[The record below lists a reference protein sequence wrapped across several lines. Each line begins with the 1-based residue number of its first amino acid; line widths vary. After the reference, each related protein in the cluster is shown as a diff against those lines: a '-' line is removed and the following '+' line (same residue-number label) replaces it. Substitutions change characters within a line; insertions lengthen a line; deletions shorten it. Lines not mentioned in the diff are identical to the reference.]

1 MKIPLRFLKQ
11 SPPFAI
17 AQNIVVLMILLF
29 TGLPGS
35 GVFVQSC
42 AGSQVHFYNPV
53 LGVDQ
58 TYTVPYDP
66 GREVVLESFT
76 PVGGSLGE
84 SPGTLTTNVSYE
96 SIDPTVA
103 VIREEDSR
111 FYLVIQGA
119 GTSTI
124 AVHYDD
130 DPAGCKTVFTLEVL
144 PPVIQPGVG
153 NILYV
158 NRGVS
163 GGNGSGDR
171 WTNAIPEL
179 RDALAWAADNW
190 DADINGTLQVWV
202 AKGKYLPTDN
212 PADRGAYFPL
222 LGSVEIYGGFNATET
237 GLEDRDRQQ
246 NVTIL
251 SGDIDDNDTGVDGI
265 ITDPQTQIHGN
276 NSHHVVIAL
285 DRDTGAVLDGV
296 TITAGMADGTQF
308 ATAGNAGDSEGGGMF
323 ITGSSLTLTH
333 ITFRGNYAS
342 LGGGGLVVYSS
353 DIEVAG
359 SQLINNQSDND
370 GGGINAAHSTL
381 TLINSTLT
389 KNKGK
394 SGGAISSSGGI
405 LMLINSTLSRNRAGA
420 DGGGIN
426 NMENTAVTLINSIL
440 SGNRA
445 EGEGNEMYNSSTI
458 DGVVSVSHSLYDNGT
473 NDMVTADFGSGVTFE
488 TTAVIH
494 ADPQFAD
501 PDNDDYSLLAT
512 SPAINA
518 GSNTLWENTTGSLT
532 GSETDLAGNARVYA
546 YANGGMID
554 IGAYEFQGTPEP
566 PVVTDVVTPADSTY
580 SAGENLDF
588 TVNFDKNVDVNTS
601 GGAPRLSI
609 TIGASTQYANYL
621 SGSGTS
627 SLVYR
632 YTVQSGDQDNDG
644 ITVGALETNGGTIQN
659 GNVDA
664 DLTLQNVGSTS
675 DIRIDA
681 VVPSGYSV
689 SIDQAQIN
697 ISNTSAVSFT
707 FAGAEAGATYNYAF
721 TSSGGGTPV
730 TGSGTIITATDQI
743 SDVDLSSL
751 SDGIIML
758 DMTLTD
764 RVGNAGS
771 ATNDTVNKDTVAPA
785 GYSVSID
792 QSEINATNEA
802 AVSLTLIGAEVGA
815 KYTYTFSSSGGG
827 TDVSGSGTL
836 SAATRQIGGID
847 LSGLENGTITLTIS
861 LEDSFGNAGVP
872 VIATSIKN
880 INEAPIAT
888 ADEFSTDVNTVLT
901 NNVLTNDSDPDGD
914 AMTASLVTAPING
927 TVVLNAD
934 GSLAYTPNH
943 NYVGLDSLNYQVCD
957 YGTPSLC
964 DTTSVR
970 FEVID
975 IAVPTGYSVS
985 WDDDL
990 INASEAGAT
999 TFTVSDVEIG
1009 TTLHYTLSSNGDGNN
1024 QTISGT
1030 AVITNTTDYYTVDVS
1045 NLPNGT
1051 LTIEIYLTSIYGTP
1065 GMVSSDN
1072 SAVLDKTAPG
1082 GYVVGLDQDII
1093 NAANQSAVSFTF
1105 AGAETG
1111 ATYAYTFSSSGG
1123 GTDVTGNGTIVSA
1136 TDRVTGINLSGL
1148 GDGTVTLS
1156 AVLTDAAGNTGVSV
1170 TDTRIKKTNT
1180 APTVTGVSVAGIL
1193 TVGEQ
1198 LTGHY
1203 TFTDPD
1209 GDTEAGSAYRW
1220 YRSDDD
1226 TGTGK
1231 TVISGALSR
1240 LYTLQGGDR
1249 GKYISF
1255 EVTPGDGDMSGSAV
1269 ESSPVGPVKA
1279 DQSVTFPAISAKTYG
1294 DATFTLGD
1302 AYTDRELLVTYTA
1315 ADPKVVNINGNQATI
1330 LRAGSTTITAVQPGD
1345 SQTNPAVAVE
1355 QTLTVNKAPLR
1366 ITADDQSKVY
1376 GATDPALTV
1385 SYNGFVHNDEETLLE
1400 GTLSVSRA
1408 PGEDAGTYAITATGY
1423 TSDNYAISYTGG
1435 IFEITRAAI
1444 TVTADGQTKVY
1455 GTADPELTYTVSPA
1469 LAGNDTFTGM
1479 PVRETGEAVGEY
1491 TIAQGA
1497 LTAGRNYNITFEE
1510 AILTIT
1516 PANLEHIIFDDGGFT
1531 YDGSV
1536 HRLSVTGRLPADVS
1550 VTYLNNGRTDA
1561 GTQTVTARIDG
1572 GENYRDTELTATLTV
1587 YRATQHIVFRPIPSR
1602 NLESTSGFILDAYT
1616 ASGLPVTY
1624 SYTYEGSGPAATVS
1638 PDGAVTLLSSGEIT
1652 ITANQE
1658 GNPNFLPAPPVSRTL
1673 RISSSDAAIRTLRIA
1688 GMVYE
1693 NPGPE
1698 TRYVVDCDRMAGS
1711 VEVAIETEAN
1721 AIVNPAHQFTVDL
1734 PRPGLYTETITVIS
1748 EDGNTTRTYK
1758 VVLEKRFASDDIIIQ
1773 KFNNVLLVNNN
1784 PQTNG
1789 GYDFVT
1795 YAWYKNGNYTGS
1807 GQYYSAGDNSTDLL
1821 DPDATYHVEMTTT
1834 DGQVLRSCPMK
1845 PQIQH
1850 SGKIIVYPNPV
1861 LTGNTVNIQA
1871 DIPEAKRENMK
1882 VQLYNHTGR
1891 EIKHFVTDRK
1901 NNTVQVSGMLPGVY
1915 IIRCTTDD
1923 LQKSFKIIVK

>member
-11 SPPFAI
+11 SSPFAI

-35 GVFVQSC
+35 GVFAQSC

-84 SPGTLTTNVSYE
+84 SPGILTTNVSYE
-96 SIDPTVA
+96 SSDPTVA
-103 VIREEDSR
+103 VIREENSR

-323 ITGSSLTLTH
+323 IAGSSLTLTH

-426 NMENTAVTLINSIL
+426 NMENTAVTLVNSIL

-458 DGVVSVSHSLYDNGT
+458 DGVVSVSHSLYNNGT

-494 ADPQFAD
+494 DDPQFAD

-554 IGAYEFQGTPEP
+554 IGAYEFQGNPEP

-609 TIGASTQYANYL
+609 IIGASTQYANYL

-707 FAGAEAGATYNYAF
+707 FAGAEAGATYNYTF

-730 TGSGTIITATDQI
+730 TGSGTIITATD
-743 SDVDLSSL
+743 
-751 SDGIIML
+751 
-758 DMTLTD
+758 
-764 RVGNAGS
+764 
-771 ATNDTVNKDTVAPA
+771 
-785 GYSVSID
+785 
-792 QSEINATNEA
+792 
-802 AVSLTLIGAEVGA
+802 
-815 KYTYTFSSSGGG
+815 
-827 TDVSGSGTL
+827 
-836 SAATRQIGGID
+836 
-847 LSGLENGTITLTIS
+847 
-861 LEDSFGNAGVP
+861 
-872 VIATSIKN
+872 
-880 INEAPIAT
+880 
-888 ADEFSTDVNTVLT
+888 
-901 NNVLTNDSDPDGD
+901 
-914 AMTASLVTAPING
+914 
-927 TVVLNAD
+927 
-934 GSLAYTPNH
+934 
-943 NYVGLDSLNYQVCD
+943 
-957 YGTPSLC
+957 
-964 DTTSVR
+964 
-970 FEVID
+970 
-975 IAVPTGYSVS
+975 
-985 WDDDL
+985 
-990 INASEAGAT
+990 
-999 TFTVSDVEIG
+999 
-1009 TTLHYTLSSNGDGNN
+1009 
-1024 QTISGT
+1024 
-1030 AVITNTTDYYTVDVS
+1030 
-1045 NLPNGT
+1045 
-1051 LTIEIYLTSIYGTP
+1051 
-1065 GMVSSDN
+1065 
-1072 SAVLDKTAPG
+1072 
-1082 GYVVGLDQDII
+1082 
-1093 NAANQSAVSFTF
+1093 
-1105 AGAETG
+1105 
-1111 ATYAYTFSSSGG
+1111 
-1123 GTDVTGNGTIVSA
+1123 
-1136 TDRVTGINLSGL
+1136 RVTGINLSGL
-1148 GDGTVTLS
+1148 GDGTATLS
-1156 AVLTDAAGNTGVSV
+1156 AVLTDAAGNTGASV
-1170 TDTRIKKTNT
+1170 TDTRIKKVNT

-1231 TVISGALSR
+1231 TVISGALSS

-1255 EVTPGDGDMSGSAV
+1255 EVTPGDGDMSGFAV
-1269 ESSPVGPVKA
+1269 KSSPVGPVKA
-1279 DQSVTFPAISAKTYG
+1279 DQSITFPAISAKTYG
-1294 DATFTLGD
+1294 DTTFTLGD
-1302 AYTDRELLVTYTA
+1302 AYTDQGLLVTYTA
-1315 ADPKVVNINGNQATI
+1315 ADPTVVNINGNQATI

-1497 LTAGRNYNITFEE
+1497 LTAGSNYNITFEE

-1516 PANLEHIIFDDGGFT
+1516 PANLEHITFDDGGFT

-1602 NLESTSGFILDAYT
+1602 NLESTSGFVLDAYT

-1795 YAWYKNGNYTGS
+1795 YAWYKNGNYTGN